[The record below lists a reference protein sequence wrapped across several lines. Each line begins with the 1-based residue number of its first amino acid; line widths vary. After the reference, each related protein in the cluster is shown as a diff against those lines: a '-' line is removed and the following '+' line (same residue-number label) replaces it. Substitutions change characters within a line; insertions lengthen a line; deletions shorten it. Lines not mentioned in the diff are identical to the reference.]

1 MKIAYLLLALLL
13 SACSLG
19 AADPTTTVELPT
31 AAPPTPTTEP
41 GIVLLIAPEG
51 ADAALLAEAQAA
63 ASGFAA
69 AQGLQFEQR
78 AGLTAAELP
87 ATLQAA
93 VLLADTGLQELA
105 SVAPQVRFI
114 TVGFAPA
121 EPLPNVTSLSAAAAA
136 AGSLDAAFIAGYI
149 AAMSAND
156 WRTGMLYGASDAPL
170 VAPYSAGAAYFCGAC
185 VPAGPPNSTY
195 PIAVQAA
202 PDNWQ
207 AAIDQFMINFV
218 RVVYITPEMENSGA
232 AQHLASLGIM
242 LIGTSAPP
250 ADVAHQWIA
259 SVSARSGDS
268 LQTQL
273 QQALAGQA
281 PNVASGLAVEHVNPS
296 LFSPSRLE
304 FVQLTI
310 EELLSGALVWQT
322 GQ

>member
-13 SACSLG
+13 SACSFG
-19 AADPTTTVELPT
+19 AAQPTPTVELPT
-31 AAPPTPTTEP
+31 VAPPTPTTEP

-51 ADAALLAEAQAA
+51 ADAGLLAEAQAA

-105 SVAPQVRFI
+105 SAAPQVRFI
-114 TVGFAPA
+114 AIGFAPA

-136 AGSLDAAFIAGYI
+136 GSQDAAFIAGYI

-156 WRTGMLYGASDAPL
+156 WRTGMLYGASDAGL

-250 ADVAHQWIA
+250 ADVAHQWVA

-296 LFSPSRLE
+296 LFSQSRLE
-304 FVQLTI
+304 FVQITI
-310 EELLSGALVWQT
+310 GELLSGVLVWQT